1 MNLYLSLRCA
11 SKRLIIAV
19 ILLAAIDVTT
29 IAQSLPDSIPLRI
42 LIIRHGEKPDSGYN
56 LNCKGWNRAIAL
68 PNAIIPQFGIPDLIY
83 VPNMTTGKKTKTVR
97 MYQTVIPMAIKYN
110 LLVNSKYEETD
121 SLEIS
126 DNIIHQKGTIL
137 IVWDKKNIAPLVR
150 NMGIRDASINL
161 DWPDKDYDSIW
172 IIEYI
177 RTAEGSL
184 VPRLRRGKENIVP
197 SKECN

>member
-1 MNLYLSLRCA
+1 MRIFYFF
-11 SKRLIIAV
+11 SKAIKRFLFSGPLLFMFLIKAE
-19 ILLAAIDVTT
+19 
-29 IAQSLPDSIPLRI
+29 AQSLPDSIPLRI

-197 SKECN
+197 SKECD